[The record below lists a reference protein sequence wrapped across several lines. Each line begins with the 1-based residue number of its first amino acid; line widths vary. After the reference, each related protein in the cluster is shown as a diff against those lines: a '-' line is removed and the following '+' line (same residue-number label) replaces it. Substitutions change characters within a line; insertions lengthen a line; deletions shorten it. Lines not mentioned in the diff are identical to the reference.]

1 MKPPK
6 IFMRL
11 TEALQFF
18 PGIGKKS
25 AERIAFYILSNP
37 QDGKKIAESVE
48 EVLSKIKFCN
58 ICGNITVEDPCSI
71 CSSHERNRTIICVVE
86 KPMDVFAIE
95 RAGIYDGLYHVL
107 GGLISPLDNRGPD
120 EIRIEPL
127 ILRAKKEDL
136 NEIIIATNPTTEGEA
151 TALYLQESLKEF
163 NIKISRIAQG
173 IPVGTDLDFAD
184 DITLLRAM
192 EGRREFKD

>member
-18 PGIGKKS
+18 PGIGRKS
-25 AERIAFYILSNP
+25 AERIAFYLLSNP

-71 CSSHERNRTIICVVE
+71 CSSHERNRTTICVVE

-120 EIRIEPL
+120 DIRIEPL
-127 ILRAKKEDL
+127 IQRAKKEDL

-151 TALYLQESLKEF
+151 TALYLQENLKEF

>member
-37 QDGKKIAESVE
+37 RDGKKIAESVE

-71 CSSHERNRTIICVVE
+71 CSSHERNRTTICVVE

>member
-1 MKPPK
+1 
-6 IFMRL
+6 MRL

-71 CSSHERNRTIICVVE
+71 CSSHERNRTTICVVE